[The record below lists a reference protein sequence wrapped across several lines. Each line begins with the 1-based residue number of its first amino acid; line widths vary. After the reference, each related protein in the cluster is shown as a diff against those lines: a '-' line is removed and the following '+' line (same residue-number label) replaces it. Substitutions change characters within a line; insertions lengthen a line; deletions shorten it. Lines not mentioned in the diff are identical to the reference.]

1 MKRPAQK
8 VFILTA
14 IAVLVVMSI
23 AGCDQQSAP
32 NKKSRIIAT
41 ENLQLKK
48 DLQQRDKELQEQKL
62 LLEKCLA
69 EKDVL
74 KKRSQA
80 NMKDLFDKTFN
91 KIAEETK
98 KLREENNNLKL
109 QIEELKK
116 ATKGAEG
123 QPNSEAK
130 PSSEVQPSSEAK

>member
-8 VFILTA
+8 VFIWA
-14 IAVLVVMSI
+14 ITAVLVVMSI

-32 NKKSRIIAT
+32 NKKSRIIAA

-69 EKDVL
+69 EKGAL
-74 KKRSQA
+74 TKRSLDD
-80 NMKDLFDKTFN
+80 MKDLFDETFDETFN
-91 KIAEETK
+91 KIAEESK

-130 PSSEVQPSSEAK
+130 PSSEAK

>member
-1 MKRPAQK
+1 MQK

-14 IAVLVVMSI
+14 IAVLVFMSI

-32 NKKSRIIAT
+32 NKKSRLLAA
-41 ENLQLKK
+41 ENMQLKK

-69 EKDVL
+69 DNKAL
-74 KKRSQA
+74 KKKSIES
-80 NMKDLFDKTFN
+80 MKDLLDKTF
-91 KIAEETK
+91 KKSGDEAK
-98 KLREENNNLKL
+98 KLREENKNLKL

-123 QPNSEAK
+123 QPSSEAK
-130 PSSEVQPSSEAK
+130 PSSEVQPGSEAK